1 MRILFFRSAFG
12 TVLQRGGTALCVLVL
27 RLPTGLQ
34 IMAELKD
41 ETNVEQGTINPD
53 VEHLLLI
60 GEPLEIYDA
69 FGYSELNRYLEEV
82 AQVSAGFSD
91 EVKRAILERRDAH
104 KPRLILTN
112 DATFQFVDRW
122 DVYDE
127 SETPPG
133 SFALL
138 QLRGVMR
145 SQSGLSTPGVDR
157 LVQDLRAAYNN
168 KNVEAVVIETNSGG
182 GESLAGTILKSG
194 IQERNKP
201 VIGFAHLA
209 ASAAMRAL
217 SGADEI
223 IASGEGSEFG
233 SIGTMFT
240 LDAKFL
246 NKYRARFAD
255 FYGATAPKKNSDFR
269 SAIAGDFSTIQQR
282 ADEKTAAFQNEIR
295 RERPLKGSE
304 KMIAETLDGSMFAA
318 MESKR
323 RGLIDGI
330 GTMQYAIKRARALK
344 TKY

>member
-1 MRILFFRSAFG
+1 MSEI
-12 TVLQRGGTALCVLVL
+12 
-27 RLPTGLQ
+27 
-34 IMAELKD
+34 KD
-41 ETNVEQGTINPD
+41 ELNAEQISTNPD
-53 VEHLLLI
+53 IERFLLT

-69 FGYSELNRYLEEV
+69 FGFSELNKYLEEV
-82 AQVSAGFSD
+82 AHISAGFKS
-91 EVKRAILERRDAH
+91 EVKQAILERRDAQ
-104 KPRLILTN
+104 KPRLILTPG
-112 DATFQFVDRW
+112 DATFQFVDKW
-122 DVYDE
+122 DVY
-127 SETPPG
+127 SEADTPPG

-168 KNVEAVVIETNSGG
+168 RNIDGVIIETNSGG

-209 ASAAMRAL
+209 ASAAMRSL

-223 IASGEGSEFG
+223 IASGDGSEFG

-240 LDAKFL
+240 IDAKVL

-255 FYGATAPKKNSDFR
+255 FYGATAPNKNSDFR
-269 SAIAGDFSTIQQR
+269 GAISGDFNAIQR
-282 ADEKTAAFQNEIR
+282 RVDEKTLAFQNEIR
-295 RERPLKGSE
+295 RDRPLRGSE
-304 KMIAETLDGSMFAA
+304 KTITETLDGSMFAA
-318 MESKR
+318 LESKK

-330 GTMQYAIKRARALK
+330 GTMQYAVKRVRALK
-344 TKY
+344 SKY